1 METAPSSSSSSGTG
15 TLHPPAPGVLERS
28 SLLLKSQEDED
39 IDEEDAPLPVVT
51 LPVKPEAKRSKE
63 CSEAL
68 QAIDSDPWDINSRLL
83 FLHEVEEGHGGG
95 LSVIEA
101 YHRFLERFPRAAKYW
116 KILAGYHVK
125 AKNYPAAEEVFVK
138 AFASKCR
145 NVELWLAYIA
155 MIRAKILNGGR
166 ESGHDMKP
174 VEVAFEKAVENVG
187 TSLDA
192 WALWRAYVDFIRDR
206 KDWPDSGD
214 GRRLAAFRK
223 IYQKAV
229 CIPQDNLDTLWREYE
244 MLEKK
249 AGEHLAEKVLPEFEG
264 KYSHAKTIFRERRR
278 SCARIDFDRLAVP
291 PSNSSSELQ
300 QLGMWNK
307 WIRYEMTNPDN
318 LSTEQHQAFM
328 KMIYEQCLCCMLF
341 HPEVW
346 MGYARLQQEAGG
358 SVEGKQV
365 YREAIEIVPDV
376 VTLRVAL
383 AELEEAE
390 GNKDVAK
397 AVLKAAFEK
406 LPSAFTFA
414 ALQRFV
420 RRKEGMTAAR
430 KVFSETLPLRR
441 DPAHEALSLDLYMA
455 HTQLEL
461 DVNCCPSVALKAL
474 ELAQQT
480 YPHALQDMRFV
491 HLMYVP
497 SPCDTYTPFLTK

>member
-15 TLHPPAPGVLERS
+15 TVHPPAPGVLERS

-51 LPVKPEAKRSKE
+51 LPVKPEAIRSKE

-68 QAIDSDPWDINSRLL
+68 QAIDSDPWDINSWLL

-244 MLEKK
+244 VLEKK

-441 DPAHEALSLDLYMA
+441 DPTHEALSLDLYMA

-480 YPHALQDMRFV
+480 YPNALQDMRFV

-497 SPCDTYTPFLTK
+497 SPCDTFTPLLTK